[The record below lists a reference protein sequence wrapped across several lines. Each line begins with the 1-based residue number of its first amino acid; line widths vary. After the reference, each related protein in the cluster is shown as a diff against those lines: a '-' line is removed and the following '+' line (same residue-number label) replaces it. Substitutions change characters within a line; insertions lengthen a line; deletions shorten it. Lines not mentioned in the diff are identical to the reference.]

1 MNRIKKILKTYGKSF
16 VKWVLIAAAVGA
28 VSGVVGA
35 LFHKAIAFATQ
46 TREGNSRLIYF
57 LPLAG
62 IVITAMYRLSKQNL
76 STNTVI
82 DCIRSKQP
90 ASNLLVPFIFIG
102 AFLTHLFGGSAGREG
117 AALQIGGGIGS
128 AAGRLL
134 KLRKESMGTII
145 MCGMSGAFSAIF
157 TTPVTAAVF
166 SMEVV
171 SVGHIK
177 YFRFLP
183 CMLSSA
189 VAFEI
194 TRLMGNAPLFYHI
207 NGFPG
212 VSAAEMARVV
222 LFSLAAAAIS
232 IIFCIS
238 LHMAEKGFKKYIKN
252 PYIISALGGAI
263 IVLLTLLAGTTDYNG
278 AGMNIV
284 ESALSGSTAPYRA
297 FALKLIFTAVTV
309 GAGFKGGEIVPAFFV
324 GTTFGC
330 AFGAF
335 FGLDPSFAAALGLL
349 CMFCGISNCPF
360 ATLIMGV
367 ELFGSGG
374 ILYYALSCAVCFVM
388 SGPYGL
394 YSSQKLVYS
403 KYSSD
408 EIDRFSI

>member
-46 TREGNSRLIYF
+46 TREGNPRLIFF

-62 IVITAMYRLSKQNL
+62 IVIIAMYRLSKQNL

-82 DCIRSKQP
+82 DCIRSKQA

-171 SVGHIK
+171 SVGHIR

-207 NGFPG
+207 SGIPG
-212 VSAAEMARVV
+212 PSAAEMARVV

-252 PYIISALGGAI
+252 PYIISALGGAV
-263 IVLLTLLAGTTDYNG
+263 IVLLTLSVGTTDYNG

-284 ESALSGSTAPYRA
+284 ESALSGSSAPYSA

-309 GAGFKGGEIVPAFFV
+309 GAGFKGGEIVPAFFA
-324 GTTFGC
+324 GATFGNAAGGC
-330 AFGAF
+330 LGLNPSFGA
-335 FGLDPSFAAALGLL
+335 GIGMTAV
-349 CMFCGISNCPF
+349 FCGVTNCPLTSF
-360 ATLIMGV
+360 FISI
-367 ELFGSGG
+367 ELFGAEGLLLFG
-374 ILYYALSCAVCFVM
+374 LACAVSYM
-388 SGPYGL
+388 LSGYYGL
-394 YSSQKLVYS
+394 YSEQKILYS
-403 KYSSD
+403 KIKP
-408 EIDRFSI
+408 EFIDKKTE

>member
-46 TREGNSRLIYF
+46 TREGNPSLIFF

-62 IVITAMYRLSKQNL
+62 IVIIAMYRLSKQNL

-82 DCIRSKQP
+82 DCIRSKQA

-171 SVGHIK
+171 SVGHIR

-194 TRLMGNAPLFYHI
+194 TRLIGNAPLFYHI
-207 NGFPG
+207 SGIPG
-212 VSAAEMARVV
+212 PSAAEMARVV

-252 PYIISALGGAI
+252 PYIISALGGAV
-263 IVLLTLLAGTTDYNG
+263 IVLLTLSVGTTDYNG

-284 ESALSGSTAPYRA
+284 ESALSGSSAPYSA

-309 GAGFKGGEIVPAFFV
+309 GSGFKGGEIVPAFFV

-367 ELFGSGG
+367 ELFGSSG
-374 ILYYALSCAVCFVM
+374 IMYYALSCAVCFVM

>member
-35 LFHKAIAFATQ
+35 LFHKAISFATQ
-46 TREGNSRLIYF
+46 TREENSRLIYF

-90 ASNLLVPFIFIG
+90 ASSLLVPFIFIG

-134 KLRKESMGTII
+134 KLKKESMGTII

-207 NGFPG
+207 SGFPG

-284 ESALSGSTAPYRA
+284 ESALSGSPAPYRA

-367 ELFGSGG
+367 ELFGSSG

>member
-46 TREGNSRLIYF
+46 TREGNPRLIFF

-62 IVITAMYRLSKQNL
+62 IVIIAMYRLSKQNL

-82 DCIRSKQP
+82 DCIRSKQA

-171 SVGHIK
+171 SVGHIR

-207 NGFPG
+207 SGIPG
-212 VSAAEMARVV
+212 PSAAEMARVV

-252 PYIISALGGAI
+252 PYIISALGGAV
-263 IVLLTLLAGTTDYNG
+263 IVLLTLSVGTTDYNG

-284 ESALSGSTAPYRA
+284 ESALSGSSAPYSA

-309 GAGFKGGEIVPAFFV
+309 GSGFKGGEIVPAFFV

-367 ELFGSGG
+367 ELFGSSG
-374 ILYYALSCAVCFVM
+374 IMYYALSCAVCFVM